1 MNYLTTDEIAEKWG
15 ISTRRVTTLCKDNR
29 IAGAVRKSGVW
40 LIPDK
45 AEKPATMKRGRK
57 PNKTL

>member
-15 ISTRRVTTLCKDNR
+15 ISVRRVTTLCKDNR

-40 LIPDK
+40 LIPDDAK
-45 AEKPATMKRGRK
+45 KPATMKRGRK
-57 PNKTL
+57 PNKVL